1 MEIRELIDYHFNN
14 TSELLEVKFRTLE
27 DAENVYRVDKI
38 LFNELDSFGF
48 GELLKNNDSE
58 LEDEDEDDFD
68 FFGSYDMYNE
78 DEIISFLNEYYLIY
92 PERFPKYSDD

>member
-27 DAENVYRVDKI
+27 DNENVYRADKI
-38 LFNELDSFGF
+38 MYEELDSFGF
-48 GELLKNNDSE
+48 GELLKNNNSE
-58 LEDEDEDDFD
+58 LEEDEDDFD
-68 FFGSYDMYNE
+68 FFGSDDMYNE
-78 DEIISFLNEYYLIY
+78 DEIISFLDEYYLIY